1 MIRGVS
7 GLSVDYLTSP
17 TVPHHSDDDD
27 DDGDYDE
34 DDDDGDDDGDS
45 DYDEEGVCCKEFSVQ
60 FNSHYTQQ
68 I

>member
-17 TVPHHSDDDD
+17 TVPHHCDDDGDDNDYGEDDDD
-27 DDGDYDE
+27 DDGN
-34 DDDDGDDDGDS
+34 DS
-45 DYDEEGVCCKEFSVQ
+45 DYDEEGACCKEFSVQ
-60 FNSHYTQQ
+60 FNSQYTQQ

>member
-27 DDGDYDE
+27 DDSDY
-34 DDDDGDDDGDS
+34 DDDDDDDD
-45 DYDEEGVCCKEFSVQ
+45 Q
-60 FNSHYTQQ
+60 RLW
-68 I
+68 

>member
-27 DDGDYDE
+27 DDSNY
-34 DDDDGDDDGDS
+34 DDDDS
-45 DYDEEGVCCKEFSVQ
+45 DYDDEGACCKEFSVQ
-60 FNSHYTQQ
+60 FNSHHTQQ